1 MKAASRLAVA
11 IAFAASMAGCGGG
24 SSGGSGPGGCASDCQ
39 GTQGFLT
46 ESDVQRL
53 IAQAVG
59 EAQARNVHAQIAIVD
74 RVGNVL
80 AVFQMA
86 GAPATVA
93 ISSRLGVT
101 GGLDG
106 IPSGTIPAAQAAIAK
121 AITGAYLSSAG
132 NAFSTR
138 TAGQIIQE
146 HFDPNESQQ
155 PSGPLYG
162 VQFSQ
167 LSCSDVNRNAS
178 QGSVGPKRSP
188 LGLAADPGGLPLYKN
203 GLVVGGIGVESD
215 GRYGLDLEITDFD
228 TDPEEII
235 AVAGASGF
243 AAPADVRGDRITA
256 DGRTFRYVDSEA
268 TLSDPT
274 HAPPFA
280 SLGGA
285 LAAVDGY
292 NPGAIRAGT
301 LFGSPD
307 SGVRPDGGALASSGA
322 WILVDSGNSARYAPR
337 DAADGTLRASDV
349 QALLAEAIA
358 IAKLARAQI
367 RRPLGSSAEV
377 TIAVVD
383 RNGDI
388 LGLARTAD
396 APVFG
401 IDVAVQKARTA
412 MFFSLPSA
420 AAELSSAPP
429 AQYLF
434 PTVAAPIARYVDA
447 MRTFFGD
454 PAALTGSVAWSARAV
469 GNIHRPTFP
478 DGIEGT
484 IEGPLSTPIATW
496 SPFNVG
502 FQLDLVY
509 NQVVKGVLGD
519 VSVGCAGRLPAGANP
534 SSADTGLTRLRNG
547 VQIFPGAVPIY
558 RGAGLVGAIGVSGDG
573 VDQDDMIAFLG
584 LANASGKLGSAIGN
598 APAAMRADTLTPH
611 GVRLRYA
618 QCPQSPFNDSTDQNV
633 CAGL

>member
-1 MKAASRLAVA
+1 MKAGLAAA
-11 IAFAASMAGCGGG
+11 IALAASMAGCGG
-24 SSGGSGPGGCASDCQ
+24 SSGGSGAGGCASDCQ

-46 ESDVQRL
+46 ESDVQRV

-59 EAQARNVHAQIAIVD
+59 EAQARNAHAQIAIVD

-80 AVFQMA
+80 AVFRMP
-86 GAPATVA
+86 GAPETVS
-93 ISSRLGVT
+93 ISSGLGVT

-106 IPSGTIPAAQAAIAK
+106 IPAGTIPAAQAAIAK

-146 HFDPNESQQ
+146 HFDPGESQQ

-203 GLVVGGIGVESD
+203 GVVVGGIGVESD
-215 GRYGLDLEITDFD
+215 GRYGIDLEITDFD
-228 TDPEEII
+228 TAPEEII

-256 DGRTFRYVDSEA
+256 DGRTFHYVDSEA
-268 TLSDPT
+268 TLSDPS
-274 HAPPFA
+274 HAPAFA

-285 LAAVDGY
+285 LAVVDGY
-292 NPGAIRAGT
+292 NAGAIRAGT

-307 SGVRPDGGALASSGA
+307 SGMRPDAGALAASGA
-322 WILVDSGNSARYAPR
+322 WILVDTANSARYAPR
-337 DAADGTLRASDV
+337 DAADGTLRAGDV
-349 QALLAEAIA
+349 QALLGEALA
-358 IAKLARAQI
+358 IAKRARAQI

-383 RNGDI
+383 RSGDI

-434 PTVAAPIARYVDA
+434 QPASAPIARYVDA

-454 PAALTGSVAWSARAV
+454 PAALTGSIAWSARAV
-469 GNIHRPTFP
+469 GNIHRPTYP

-484 IEGPLSTPIATW
+484 VEGPLSTPIATW

-519 VSVGCAGRLPAGANP
+519 VSVGCAGRLPAGASP
-534 SSADTGLTRLRNG
+534 VTADTGLTRLRNG

-584 LANASGKLGSAIGN
+584 LANASGKLGGAIGN
-598 APAAMRADTLTPH
+598 APAAMRTDTLSPH

-618 QCPQSPFNDSTDQNV
+618 QCPQSPFNGSTDQNV

>member
-1 MKAASRLAVA
+1 MKAGLAAA
-11 IAFAASMAGCGGG
+11 IALAASMAGCGGG
-24 SSGGSGPGGCASDCQ
+24 SSGGSGAGGCASDCQ

-46 ESDVQRL
+46 EGDVQRV

-80 AVFQMA
+80 AVFQMP

-93 ISSRLGVT
+93 ISSGLGVT

-106 IPSGTIPAAQAAIAK
+106 IPAGTIPAAQAAIAK

-146 HFDPNESQQ
+146 HFDPDESQQ

-203 GLVVGGIGVESD
+203 GVVVGGIGVESD
-215 GRYGLDLEITDFD
+215 GRYGIDLEITDFD
-228 TDPEEII
+228 TAPEEII

-256 DGRTFRYVDSEA
+256 DGRTFHYVDSEA
-268 TLSDPT
+268 TLSDPS

-285 LAAVDGY
+285 LVVVDGY

-322 WILVDSGNSARYAPR
+322 WILVDSGNAARYAPR
-337 DAADGTLRASDV
+337 
-349 QALLAEAIA
+349 
-358 IAKLARAQI
+358 
-367 RRPLGSSAEV
+367 
-377 TIAVVD
+377 
-383 RNGDI
+383 
-388 LGLARTAD
+388 
-396 APVFG
+396 
-401 IDVAVQKARTA
+401 
-412 MFFSLPSA
+412 
-420 AAELSSAPP
+420 
-429 AQYLF
+429 
-434 PTVAAPIARYVDA
+434 
-447 MRTFFGD
+447 
-454 PAALTGSVAWSARAV
+454 
-469 GNIHRPTFP
+469 
-478 DGIEGT
+478 
-484 IEGPLSTPIATW
+484 
-496 SPFNVG
+496 
-502 FQLDLVY
+502 
-509 NQVVKGVLGD
+509 
-519 VSVGCAGRLPAGANP
+519 
-534 SSADTGLTRLRNG
+534 
-547 VQIFPGAVPIY
+547 
-558 RGAGLVGAIGVSGDG
+558 
-573 VDQDDMIAFLG
+573 
-584 LANASGKLGSAIGN
+584 
-598 APAAMRADTLTPH
+598 
-611 GVRLRYA
+611 
-618 QCPQSPFNDSTDQNV
+618 
-633 CAGL
+633 